1 MVLWWV
7 QVEETL
13 KPEAAKMGNGLTWQA
28 MIASLQPKTPFPPT
42 SKLTAYALW
51 DGTQIND
58 DGTGK
63 NPIPCDFCAQDGNF
77 YLDYGFALKSGSWNA
92 RHNILEKES
101 VFWLTPHA

>member
-1 MVLWWV
+1 
-7 QVEETL
+7 VEETL
-13 KPEAAKMGNGLTWQA
+13 KPQAAKMGNGLTWQA

-63 NPIPCDFCAQDGNF
+63 NPILCAFLCTRWETLPDFWFC
-77 YLDYGFALKSGSWNA
+77 
-92 RHNILEKES
+92 
-101 VFWLTPHA
+101 P